1 MKFIVDAQLPELLKN
16 WLNEQGHD
24 VLHTNDLP
32 ERERTPDIEIIELAE
47 EEDRIVISKD
57 SDFFKH
63 HLVTGKPRRILMITT
78 GNIINKVLIKLF
90 ELNFDTIHRYF
101 ENGSSIIELDNDS
114 ITVHS

>member
-32 ERERTPDIEIIELAE
+32 ERERTPDMETIELAE

-78 GNIINKVLIKLF
+78 GNIINKVLSLKI
-90 ELNFDTIHRYF
+90 LNATLNR
-101 ENGSSIIELDNDS
+101 
-114 ITVHS
+114 